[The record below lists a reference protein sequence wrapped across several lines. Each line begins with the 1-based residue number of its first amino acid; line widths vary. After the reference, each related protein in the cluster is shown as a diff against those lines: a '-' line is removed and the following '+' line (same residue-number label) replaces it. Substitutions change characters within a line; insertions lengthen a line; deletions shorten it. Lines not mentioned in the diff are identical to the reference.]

1 MYLCL
6 ADDNGIEC
14 SALCDDALWALHHD
28 ALIAKAAL
36 RNFDLLTYPTGEGL
50 HMSARLGTLAGAL
63 AWIEDSTYWR

>member
-1 MYLCL
+1 VV
-6 ADDNGIEC
+6 
-14 SALCDDALWALHHD
+14 WALHHD

-50 HMSARLGTLAGAL
+50 HVSARLGTLAGAV